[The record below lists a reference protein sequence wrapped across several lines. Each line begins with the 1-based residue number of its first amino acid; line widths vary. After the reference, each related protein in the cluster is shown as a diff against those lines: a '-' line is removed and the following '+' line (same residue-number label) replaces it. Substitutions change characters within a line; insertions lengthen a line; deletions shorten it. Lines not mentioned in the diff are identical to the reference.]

1 MMQAKQAPIE
11 YSVYTFD
18 LPSSAPRKGDTSWKR
33 IFSSLDRDQAMHEAR
48 ALLESRKFQRI
59 EIKEKFFDTR
69 QNRTVDRTFKVLEAK
84 RRGFMDL
91 FTAKF

>member
-33 IFSSLDRDQAMHEAR
+33 IFSSFDRDQAILEAR

-59 EIKEKFFDTR
+59 EIKEKFFDSR
-69 QNRTVDRTFKVLEAK
+69 RNRTIDRTFKVLNYK
-84 RRGFMDL
+84 NSLLKGF
-91 FTAKF
+91 FTFNF